1 VLAEADLAC
10 CDKEEREAGLGFCVD
25 GSSTTLFGRGP
36 PCLGGIFKKSSE
48 FRASGLLGRGLG
60 TGLLGRGLGAGL
72 EGWRLRIGG
81 TERGGVGSNL
91 DDLRV
96 AGSSSSKTV
105 AWVIALMGRKTPVL
119 FLGWVAWGCA
129 GHPSSSAVPLMA
141 SPI

>member
-25 GSSTTLFGRGP
+25 GSSTILFGRGP
-36 PCLGGIFKKSSE
+36 PCLGGMFKKSSE
-48 FRASGLLGRGLG
+48 FRASGLLGRGSGTGLIGRGLG
-60 TGLLGRGLGAGL
+60 TGLLGRGLLGAGL

-105 AWVIALMGRKTPVL
+105 AWVIALMGRKTAVL
-119 FLGWVAWGCA
+119 FLDWVA
-129 GHPSSSAVPLMA
+129 
-141 SPI
+141 